1 MKQNNFSLKIELRS
15 SYPHDN
21 YQITRVSVEKVE
33 LTAAS
38 QKLYFFFVIVDK
50 NGSPRV
56 AGSVI
61 NLTTSPL

>member
-15 SYPHDN
+15 SCPHDN
-21 YQITRVSVEKVE
+21 YQITRVSIEKVE
-33 LTAAS
+33 LTTTS
-38 QKLYFFFVIVDK
+38 QKLYFFVIVDK